1 MSYKSEW
8 IATLAKFKTKIKS
21 FIDNPND
28 ITLKDLEEAKDNF
41 RIFVNGHSI
50 ILKDN
55 IQDRNVIEMFNK
67 VFSNNVNATLSV
79 SKMRSGLEI
88 LIESI
93 DNAIIYNKDE
103 DKMTTNYNINGSAQ
117 FGDNNSQINNQN
129 TTNIDI
135 KLQTLISEI
144 ERSDD
149 KEAKSKLK
157 DLLNNGTVA
166 SIIGATTPE
175 ILKAFGII

>member
-93 DNAIIYNKDE
+93 DNAIIYLCTRQKTRKLTKD
-103 DKMTTNYNINGSAQ
+103 
-117 FGDNNSQINNQN
+117 
-129 TTNIDI
+129 
-135 KLQTLISEI
+135 
-144 ERSDD
+144 
-149 KEAKSKLK
+149 
-157 DLLNNGTVA
+157 
-166 SIIGATTPE
+166 
-175 ILKAFGII
+175 KA